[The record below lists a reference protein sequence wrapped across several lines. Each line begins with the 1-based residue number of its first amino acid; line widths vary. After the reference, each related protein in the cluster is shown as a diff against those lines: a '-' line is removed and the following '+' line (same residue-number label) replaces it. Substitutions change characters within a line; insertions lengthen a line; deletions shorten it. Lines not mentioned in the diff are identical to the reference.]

1 MFLGEWQ
8 LLHWFGPTIWVA
20 ISCYIHDLKSHRTW
34 VVLNCWSRIYS
45 SSLAPSGLSKPSII
59 YLILSFS
66 KSSSGLS
73 LGLLGFNSLGQQPRF
88 RSPFAGQK
96 KKTLLWRQLVELPLE
111 LFYRSISWRHRWHTP
126 PIIKEIIPIISPA
139 ARFRFVKDHDLPQLF
154 YFLVGVV
161 ELILEH
167 APLSLIEVIHLFL
180 SLQVESTPITFAS
193 GNPGCSFFLIICL

>member
-20 ISCYIHDLKSHRTW
+20 ISCFIHDLKSHRTW

-45 SSLAPSGLSKPSII
+45 SSLAPSGLSKLSII

-66 KSSSGLS
+66 KSSGLS
-73 LGLLGFNSLGQQPRF
+73 LGLLWFNSLGQQPRF

-96 KKTLLWRQLVELPLE
+96 KNICCGELPLE
-111 LFYRSISWRHRWHTP
+111 LFYRSISWCHRWHTP
-126 PIIKEIIPIISPA
+126 PIIKECPV